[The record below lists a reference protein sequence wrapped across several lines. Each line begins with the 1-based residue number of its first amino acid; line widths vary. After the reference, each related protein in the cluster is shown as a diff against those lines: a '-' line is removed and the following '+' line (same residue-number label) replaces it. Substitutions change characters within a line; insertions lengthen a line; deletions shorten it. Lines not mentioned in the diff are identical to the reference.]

1 MNRNLYIFS
10 FLVLGLAALGGCS
23 STPPASEPKKAGP
36 PTQKIQG
43 RVQVLVDLSGAG
55 DAELNSG
62 GPSNFLWEGTRRYR
76 LFTRRKVELM
86 QGGEYIV
93 EGVNAQKVI
102 EEIGDPDQGKKG
114 YPLRSSCE
122 RIVKTAWP
130 GMPFDEIDV
139 KAAVLRARVARYP
152 ARTVLLVTKIQFI
165 PSTGKSDDKWE
176 PKKEVAAQEKDIP
189 TVSVA
194 ADKQRALLVEGSTV
208 QTAPLWEP
216 AGETVRCKVLI
227 SSKGKVVDLETGT
240 QLCEIVPWDQF
251 KYQPPVQGG
260 RPVKVRT
267 EVEVRFE
274 PRK

>member
-1 MNRNLYIFS
+1 MNRNSGVFT
-10 FLVLGLAALGGCS
+10 FLILTLVALGGCS
-23 STPPASEPKKAGP
+23 SAPSDSETKKAAP
-36 PTQKIQG
+36 QTQKIQG
-43 RVQVLVDLSGAG
+43 RVQVLTDPAGTG
-55 DAELNSG
+55 DAELNAG
-62 GPSNFLWEGTRRYR
+62 GPSNFLWEGTKRYR

-93 EGVNAQKVI
+93 EGINAQKVI
-102 EEIGDPDQGKKG
+102 EELGDPDQGKKG
-114 YPLRSSCE
+114 YPLRSSCD
-122 RIVKTAWP
+122 RIVKMAWP
-130 GMPFDEIDV
+130 GMPFDEVDV

-152 ARTVLLVTKIQFI
+152 ARTVFLVTKTQFI
-165 PSTGKSDDKWE
+165 PSTGKDDDKWE
-176 PKKEVAAQEKDIP
+176 PKKDVLAQEKDIP
-189 TVSVA
+189 TVAVA
-194 ADKQRALLVEGSTV
+194 ADKQRALLVEGSPV
-208 QTAPLWEP
+208 QPAPLWEP

-227 SSKGKVVDLETGT
+227 NSKGKIVDLETGT